1 MLVQI
6 VALLGLGV
14 LGSSAPLQENSSR
27 TLAGL
32 IIQELLQD
40 IKKLNLNVVPNL
52 VAVNGMV
59 ERCMHSHLKT
69 FSSTLTAHSKVIA
82 RKLNKLNTYENI
94 LLKDLD
100 KECKTVQVTWDDFLD
115 TLDRFLRLLSEKI
128 QDA

>member
-40 IKKLNLNVVPNL
+40 IKKLNLNVV
-52 VAVNGMV
+52 
-59 ERCMHSHLKT
+59 
-69 FSSTLTAHSKVIA
+69 SSLI
-82 RKLNKLNTYENI
+82 LNKFSQAA
-94 LLKDLD
+94 LLF
-100 KECKTVQVTWDDFLD
+100 QVLF
-115 TLDRFLRLLSEKI
+115 
-128 QDA
+128 